1 MRYICMIC
9 GYVYDD
15 AKEKVPFESLP
26 DTWKCPL
33 CGAAKSDFKPEAI
46 PANKPAAEA
55 ASVEPPAAQRPV
67 SNPEPASKTGQ
78 TARSHSTAR
87 TAPPSQPAAPSEA
100 TDLKKLSPGQLSALC
115 SNLARGC
122 EKQYKPEEAGLFREL
137 ADYFASV
144 TPAIDD
150 ASVENI
156 AALLWSDIDNY
167 SGLRAAADEASD
179 RGAARVCVWGERVT
193 RMLSSLVI
201 RYLNEGEALLADTN
215 IWVCTVCGFVYVGN
229 DAPELCPVCKVP
241 AWKFEKIEGGV

>member
-26 DTWKCPL
+26 ASWKCPL

-46 PANKPAAEA
+46 PEAKPAANA
-55 ASVEPPAAQRPV
+55 
-67 SNPEPASKTGQ
+67 EPASQPTK
-78 TARSHSTAR
+78 AAPAPASTKA
-87 TAPPSQPAAPSEA
+87 APPPTAQIDAPVTEDS
-100 TDLKKLSPGQLSALC
+100 DLKKLSPGQLSALC

-201 RYLNEGEALLADTN
+201 RYLNEGEAMLANTN
-215 IWVCTVCGFVYVGN
+215 IWVCTVCGFVYIGN
-229 DAPELCPVCKVP
+229 EAPELCPVCKVP
-241 AWKFEKIEGGV
+241 AWKFEKLEGGK

>member
-15 AKEKVPFESLP
+15 AKEKVPFELLP
-26 DTWKCPL
+26 ASWKCPL

-46 PANKPAAEA
+46 PEAKPAAK
-55 ASVEPPAAQRPV
+55 VETTSEPTKAD
-67 SNPEPASKTGQ
+67 PASTPTKASTPP
-78 TARSHSTAR
+78 TAQID
-87 TAPPSQPAAPSEA
+87 APVTEGS
-100 TDLKKLSPGQLSALC
+100 DLKKLSPGQLSALC

-201 RYLNEGEALLADTN
+201 RYLNEGEAMLANTN
-215 IWVCTVCGFVYVGN
+215 IWVCTVCGFVYIG
-229 DAPELCPVCKVP
+229 DEAPELCPVCKVP
-241 AWKFEKIEGGV
+241 AWKFEKIEGGK